1 MKKIT
6 AQIVRDELKKAK
18 LVDLP
23 KKVDGLSGKFS
34 ALSNKVDGL
43 SKKVDTISGRMD
55 QVNDAARIIQ
65 ENEQNLKDLGGLK
78 HRLVVLDDIFVKVD
92 KIAGEVTT
100 YREQQELNSKTLS
113 DHDDRIERVEKHLN
127 FQPAS

>member
-1 MKKIT
+1 MKKTT
-6 AQIVRDELKKAK
+6 AQIVRDELRKAK
-18 LVDLP
+18 LIDLP
-23 KKVDGLSGKFS
+23 KKVD
-34 ALSNKVDGL
+34 DL
-43 SKKVDTISGRMD
+43 SKQVKSISSRMD
-55 QVNDAARIIQ
+55 SMNNAAKIIE

-78 HRLVVLDDIFVKVD
+78 HRLDILDDIFTKVD

-127 FQPAS
+127 LPASP

>member
-1 MKKIT
+1 MTPNFSRGTVEEMKKTT
-6 AQIVRDELKKAK
+6 AQIVRDELRKAK
-18 LVDLP
+18 LIDLP
-23 KKVDGLSGKFS
+23 KKVD
-34 ALSNKVDGL
+34 DL
-43 SKKVDTISGRMD
+43 SKQVKSISSRMD
-55 QVNDAARIIQ
+55 SMNNAAKIIE

-78 HRLVVLDDIFVKVD
+78 HRLDILDDIFTKVD

-127 FQPAS
+127 LPASP